1 VTDFRKEWEKF
12 KVRAARKA
20 QECFAPTS
28 LGKQRCQSEGKH
40 TAIIPAPTSTPP
52 ALALPA
58 APAAPR
64 RENIV
69 VSVIAFLRRFV
80 FLRDEA
86 LYLLVAVWII
96 GTYLHQ
102 DFDFAGYLFA
112 YSPEPQSGKT
122 TLLDV
127 LHLLVA
133 NSSGVQ
139 IAPTQ
144 AMLFRTAG
152 GKTQL
157 LDEIDTWGNEDDL
170 RSVLN
175 AGFQKG
181 AKVTRIDKDRQSGF
195 APQEFSVYGPKALAG
210 IGLNKLAR
218 ATRDRTFAISM
229 VRQMRSEKR
238 ERLRL
243 RLVNAEADSLK
254 KKIAEWV
261 TARRQEVVGI
271 YHEANFPYLEQFG
284 DRTMDIVDPLA
295 AIVEA
300 AFEGKPLVVARAKLV
315 EAVRVTRNEQHSL
328 TGDHRIL
335 RHLLSLPENEDPLV
349 GTASELAKMCGNLA
363 EPPNEYT
370 IGRVL
375 SNYGFRSQSHRK
387 PGEDPKYRYVLRR
400 RELQEVVDRWAG
412 EPAAGAEDAPNTAAT
427 GVVGVVGS
435 QGEESGQNLADTS

>member
-1 VTDFRKEWEKF
+1 VKTQMTVWEKF
-12 KVRAARKA
+12 TARVRQA
-20 QECFAPTS
+20 QERFAPMS
-28 LGKQRCQSEGKH
+28 LGKKRWQSEGKQ
-40 TAIIPAPTSTPP
+40 TARIPASPSTRQVLAPSPT
-52 ALALPA
+52 PA
-58 APAAPR
+58 ATPT
-64 RENIV
+64 ENII
-69 VSVIAFLRRFV
+69 VSVAAFLRRFV

-144 AMLFRTAG
+144 AMLFRTAD

-181 AKVTRIDKDRQSGF
+181 AKVTRIDKDRKSGF

-210 IGLNKLAR
+210 IGFNKLAR
-218 ATRDRTFAISM
+218 ATRDRTFAIYM
-229 VRQMRSEKR
+229 VRQMKSEKR
-238 ERLRL
+238 ERLRF
-243 RLVNAEADSLK
+243 RLVKAGAESLRK
-254 KKIAEWV
+254 RITEWV
-261 TARRQEVVGI
+261 ATNRELVVRI
-271 YHEANFPYLEQFG
+271 YHEANFPYLAQFG

-295 AIVEA
+295 AIVET
-300 AFEGKPLVVARAKLV
+300 AFEGEPLVEARARLV
-315 EAVRVTRNEQHSL
+315 EAVRVTRNEQQSM

-335 RHLLSLPENEDPLV
+335 RHLLSLTENENPLV
-349 GTASELAKMCGNLA
+349 GSAAELANMCGNLA
-363 EPPNEYT
+363 EPPDQYT

-375 SNYGFRSQSHRK
+375 NNYGFRSQSHRK
-387 PGEDPKYRYVLRR
+387 PGEDPKYRYFLGRT
-400 RELQEVVDRWAG
+400 ELQEVVDRWAG
-412 EPAAGAEDAPNTAAT
+412 DRGAGAGDEEAPNAA
-427 GVVGVVGS
+427 VVGVVGS
-435 QGEESGQNLADTS
+435 AEEEGGQTREDSH